1 MKYQENENDRPNFTN
16 HPGMDIY
23 RMVNNKDKE

>member
-23 RMVNNKDKE
+23 RMADKENV